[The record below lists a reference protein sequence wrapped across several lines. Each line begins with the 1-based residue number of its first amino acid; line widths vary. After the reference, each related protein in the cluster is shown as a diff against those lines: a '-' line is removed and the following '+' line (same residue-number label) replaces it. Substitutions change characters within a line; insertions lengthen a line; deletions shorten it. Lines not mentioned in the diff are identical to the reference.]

1 MLYDECKL
9 ESRAQ
14 PNTHNFKWAI
24 CMKIGNVDQSKGVDR
39 SKRKK
44 GVSSGGPS
52 AFADQLRGASG
63 TSETAQPESGIVDH
77 GALNGVDG
85 LLAMQEVEDAPD
97 DRAHKQAQSYGED
110 LLDRL
115 TALQDALLRGAIPKA
130 NLMEIAKRIRSSRAK
145 VQDPRLN
152 AILDEI
158 ELRAEV
164 EIAKYARSS

>member
-1 MLYDECKL
+1 
-9 ESRAQ
+9 
-14 PNTHNFKWAI
+14 
-24 CMKIGNVDQSKGVDR
+24 MKIGNVNQSKGVDR

-44 GVSSGGPS
+44 GVSGGGTS
-52 AFADQLRGASG
+52 AFADQLRGAPG
-63 TSETAQPESGIVDH
+63 ASETTHAEGGVVDH
-77 GALNGVDG
+77 AALNGVDA
-85 LLAMQEVEDAPD
+85 LLAMQEVGDATD
-97 DRAHKQAQSYGED
+97 DRARKQAQSYGED

-115 TALQDALLRGAIPKA
+115 AALQDALLHGAIPKA

>member
-1 MLYDECKL
+1 
-9 ESRAQ
+9 
-14 PNTHNFKWAI
+14 
-24 CMKIGNVDQSKGVDR
+24 MKIGNIEQGKGVGR

-44 GVSSGGPS
+44 GVSGSSSS

-63 TSETAQPESGIVDH
+63 ASDTSAPEGGVTDNV
-77 GALNGVDG
+77 ALNGVDA
-85 LLAMQEVEDAPD
+85 LLAMQEVGDATD
-97 DRAHKQAQSYGED
+97 GRARKQAQSYGED

-115 TALQDALLRGAIPKA
+115 TALQDALLRGAIPKD
-130 NLMEIAKRIRSSRAK
+130 NLMEMAKRIRTARTK

-164 EIAKYARSS
+164 EIAKYARSG